1 MKTPS
6 PPRTIQIEESNE
18 ESSSYGNRSDS
29 TTSSKSHN
37 NSLSTFT
44 PSSARIVQYELA
56 IKNMEK
62 MYKTRIQELEQELR
76 RKVTSKKSTKNRGEL
91 VVSKHFEG
99 YVKHIA
105 KSEIFPRV
113 KFISSA
119 KMLDDLKKPN
129 SIGNFFLNKF
139 HEDELKSQL
148 HNNEKMNDKKIWE
161 NSKNIVYD
169 MIRQKRRSV
178 QTEIKKAFKGTY
190 HFTFKKQFTRTNAF
204 AQ

>member
-1 MKTPS
+1 M
-6 PPRTIQIEESNE
+6 
-18 ESSSYGNRSDS
+18 
-29 TTSSKSHN
+29 
-37 NSLSTFT
+37 
-44 PSSARIVQYELA
+44 
-56 IKNMEK
+56 
-62 MYKTRIQELEQELR
+62 
-76 RKVTSKKSTKNRGEL
+76 
-91 VVSKHFEG
+91 
-99 YVKHIA
+99 
-105 KSEIFPRV
+105 
-113 KFISSA
+113 
-119 KMLDDLKKPN
+119 
-129 SIGNFFLNKF
+129 NKF